1 MRTFISQYPLA
12 LSLLRY
18 LSFFAFD
25 LVFKGVTG
33 AIKNDVTS
41 IFALHDSLVVTL
53 EGDLSL
59 IPT

>member
-18 LSFFAFD
+18 LSFF
-25 LVFKGVTG
+25 LLLILSKGVTG

-53 EGDLSL
+53 EDDLSL
-59 IPT
+59 IPA